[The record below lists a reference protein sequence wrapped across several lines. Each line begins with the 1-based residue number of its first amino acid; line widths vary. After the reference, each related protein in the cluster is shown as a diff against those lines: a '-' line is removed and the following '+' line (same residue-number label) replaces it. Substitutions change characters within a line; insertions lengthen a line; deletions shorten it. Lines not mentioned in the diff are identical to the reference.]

1 MIHSHGRM
9 DTRTDTHGHGHMD
22 NSMSEMLLVGL
33 RQEEWE
39 DLMKYL
45 ASNYEIDKLSEVNED
60 MDIIIKKLT
69 NQIY

>member
-1 MIHSHGRM
+1 M
-9 DTRTDTHGHGHMD
+9 DH
-22 NSMSEMLLVGL
+22 SMSEMLLVGL

-45 ASNYEIDKLSEVNED
+45 ASNYEIDKLSEVNEG
-60 MDIIIKKLT
+60 MHIIIQKLT

>member
-1 MIHSHGRM
+1 
-9 DTRTDTHGHGHMD
+9 MD